1 MPDFKS
7 LLIGFSV
14 GTIVAGVSTLLV
26 TPKSGKQIRSN
37 IKYSTEKTEAVISQM
52 RRNASTLKS
61 DLISFSKDSS
71 TIIKEVAT
79 DLKEDYQAYK
89 KDIEP
94 NLKAIQ
100 EGIKKLESQIGE
112 RQKSFK

>member
-14 GTIVAGVSTLLV
+14 GSIVAGVSTLLV
-26 TPKSGKQIRSN
+26 TPKSGKQIRHN
-37 IKYSTEKTEAVISQM
+37 LKYSTEKTEAIISQM
-52 RRNASTLKS
+52 RKNTSTLTN
-61 DLISFSKDSS
+61 DIITLGKDSS
-71 TIIKEVAT
+71 SLIKGVAA
-79 DLKEDYQAYK
+79 DLKDDYQTYK

-100 EGIKKLESQIGE
+100 EGIKNLEIKISE
-112 RQKSFK
+112 KQKSI